1 MFGVGFLDDFN
12 QKNVISDPVNTQRGS
27 YNEAIDLTRT
37 LQPELP
43 VMALDP
49 DVIEMEW
56 QNMAE
61 PIHILDKAPI
71 DPIHILDEAP
81 APTAVSLK
89 NEVVGV
95 LSY

>member
-61 PIHILDKAPI
+61 PIHILDKSPI